1 MRIAMTAGAAAL
13 MLHASAAP
21 AVEVGLEL
29 VADGLTQP
37 LALVSPPADG
47 RRFIVEQTG
56 RIRIL
61 MADGRLLA
69 EPFLDVSERLVD
81 LEPDLDERGLL
92 GLAFHP
98 RFADNGRFYV
108 HYSAPL
114 RPDAARPDWNHTSH
128 ISEFRVALGT
138 PNRADP
144 KSERVLLRIDQP
156 LRFHNGGTLAF
167 GPDGH
172 LYIALGDGGDRYVF
186 GEGEVPEGNAQAT
199 DRLLGKILRI
209 DVSGHPYLI
218 PDDNPF
224 VGQHRYRP
232 EIWALGLRNP
242 YRCTFDAGGEVGLI
256 CGDVGEAAYEEID
269 VIHAGGN
276 YGWPIREGRSC
287 FWPHGMTETPASCR
301 SEGLIEPVAELGNCS
316 FTEPCHGRAIIGGYL
331 YRGTALPALSGRY
344 VFGDWS
350 AVMDDLGPSLYVA
363 TPSGNG
369 TPWPFEPLEVA
380 GPDFHN
386 LVLGFGE
393 DAKRELYVLGS
404 TAVAPRGREGRV
416 YKIVPPADVPPP
428 VGEVA
433 AAEHAAPAAGKAV
446 TVVP

>member
-1 MRIAMTAGAAAL
+1 MRIDAIACAAAL
-13 MLHASAAP
+13 VLHASAAA

-29 VADGLTQP
+29 VADGLAQP
-37 LALVSPPADG
+37 LALVSPPGDG

-61 MADGRLLA
+61 MPDGRVLA
-69 EPFLDVSERLVD
+69 EPFLDVSERLVE

-98 RFADNGRFYV
+98 DFAENGRFYV

-114 RPDAARPDWNHTSH
+114 RPEAPRPDWNHTSH
-128 ISEFRVALGT
+128 ISEFQVPRGS
-138 PNRADP
+138 PDRADP
-144 KSERVLLRIDQP
+144 DSERVLLRIDQP
-156 LRFHNGGTLAF
+156 LRFHNGGTIAF

-186 GEGEVPEGNAQAT
+186 GEGEVPEGHAQAT
-199 DRLLGKILRI
+199 DLLLGKILRI
-209 DVSGHPYLI
+209 DVSGHPYRI

-242 YRCTFDAGGEVGLI
+242 YRCAFDAAGELGLV

-269 VIHAGGN
+269 VIRAGGN

-287 FWPHGMTETPASCR
+287 FWPHGMMETPASCR
-301 SEGLIEPVAELGNCS
+301 SDGLTEPVVELGNCS
-316 FTEPCHGRAIIGGYL
+316 LTEPCHGRAIIGGYV

-350 AVMDDLGPSLYVA
+350 AVMDGLGPSLYVG
-363 TPSGNG
+363 TPGGDG

-380 GPDFHN
+380 GPGFHN
-386 LVLGFGE
+386 LVLSFGE
-393 DAKRELYVLGS
+393 DAAGELYVLGS
-404 TAVAPRGREGRV
+404 AAVSPQGREGRI
-416 YKIVPPADVPPP
+416 YKIVPPRDGPARAGELAEVDHADPARD
-428 VGEVA
+428 E
-433 AAEHAAPAAGKAV
+433 AAP
-446 TVVP
+446 VVP